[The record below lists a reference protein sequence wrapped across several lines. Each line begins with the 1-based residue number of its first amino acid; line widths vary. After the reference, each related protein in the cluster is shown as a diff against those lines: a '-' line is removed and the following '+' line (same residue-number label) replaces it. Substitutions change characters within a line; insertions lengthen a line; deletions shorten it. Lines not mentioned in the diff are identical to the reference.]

1 MDMKHF
7 KQPGNY
13 GCGLYSLA
21 NVIQD
26 DRVINEERM
35 ALSVEGNNP
44 GQLTQ
49 WLCESGLKAYIQT
62 LSYNNGRVVSLFD
75 LDPQFD
81 GEYDNVLWYP
91 FFITVK
97 SSAEKT
103 HMIGCRHMRD
113 GSIIVHDSLMDEP
126 MAFSHFENFKAA
138 YKGRVVAFEM
148 LRMLEDNRAVCFIR
162 K

>member
-26 DRVINEERM
+26 DRVINEQRM
-35 ALSVEGNNP
+35 ADSVEGNNP

-62 LSYNNGRVVSLFD
+62 ISYNNGEVISISDINPLF
-75 LDPQFD
+75 L
-81 GEYDNVLWYP
+81 GEYEDVLWYP

-97 SSAEKT
+97 SSKEKT
-103 HMIGCRHMRD
+103 HMIGCRYMQN
-113 GSIIVHDSLMDEP
+113 GSIIVHDSLMDAP
-126 MAFSHFENFKAA
+126 IAFCSFNKFESA
-138 YKGRVVAFEM
+138 YKGQVVAFEM